1 MAIGPDELCDLTPI
15 EGVRIGAANAKIKR
29 PEGDDLIVFE
39 LSPDC
44 EVAAVFT
51 RNQFCAAPVQ
61 VAREHLRDG
70 MAKGHVRYL
79 IVNTGNAN
87 AGTGDDGLAA
97 AYQMCETL
105 SDQRERVMP
114 FSTGVIG
121 ERLAIEKIMDAAP
134 EALASMAP
142 DNWARAARGILTT
155 DTRPKGSSR
164 QVQLGEE
171 LITITGISKGSGMI
185 CPNMATML
193 AYVACDARV
202 SPEALQ
208 LLLNES
214 TARTFNRITVDGD
227 TSTNDAC
234 VLVATGVKGEE
245 PLHPDHADW
254 AVFAEAV
261 EGVFADLAKAIVLDG
276 EGATKFITVQV
287 EEAATAAEALDVAYT
302 VAHSPLVKT
311 AFFASDPNWGRILA
325 AVGRAR
331 FDASHGNGSLDLRAV
346 RIDLND
352 VCIVSNGGRNAD
364 YTEAAGQAVM
374 AEAYITIRIRLGRG
388 TCSDRVWTTDLSYDY
403 VKINAEY
410 RS

>member
-1 MAIGPDELCDLTPI
+1 MAIGPDVLSELAPI
-15 EGVRIGAANAKIKR
+15 EGVRIGAANAQIKR

-39 LSPDC
+39 LSSDC
-44 EVAAVFT
+44 QVAGVFT
-51 RNQFCAAPVQ
+51 RNQFCAAPVV
-61 VAREHLRDG
+61 VAREHLRNG
-70 MAKGHVRYL
+70 MKQGHVRYL
-79 IVNTGNAN
+79 IINTGNAN
-87 AGTGDDGLAA
+87 AGTGPDGLAA

-105 SDQRERVMP
+105 SDQRELVMP

-164 QVQLGEE
+164 QVQLGDD

-193 AYVACDARV
+193 AFVACDARV
-202 SPEALQ
+202 SADALQ
-208 LLLNES
+208 LLLTETS
-214 TARTFNRITVDGD
+214 AKTFNRITVDGD

-234 VLVATGVKGEE
+234 VLVATGAKGQVTLDTE
-245 PLHPDHADW
+245 HADW
-254 AVFAEAV
+254 ALFAEAV
-261 EGVFADLAKAIVLDG
+261 EGVFTELAQAIVLDG

-287 EEAATAAEALDVAYT
+287 EEAATPAEALDVAYT
-302 VAHSPLVKT
+302 IAHSPLVKT

-331 FDASHGNGSLDLRAV
+331 FDVSHGNGSLDLRAV
-346 RIDLND
+346 HIDLND
-352 VCIVSNGGRNAD
+352 VCIVSNGGRNAE

-374 AEAYITIRIRLGRG
+374 AEEFITIRVRLGRG
-388 TCSDRVWTTDLSYDY
+388 GCSDRVWTTDLSYDY

>member
-1 MAIGPDELCDLTPI
+1 MAIGSGELGELMPVDGI
-15 EGVRIGAANAKIKR
+15 RIGAANAQLKH

-51 RNQFCAAPVQ
+51 RNQFCAAPVV
-61 VAREHLRDG
+61 VAREHLRNG
-70 MAKGHVRYL
+70 MNKGQVRYL
-79 IVNTGNAN
+79 IINTGNAN
-87 AGTGDDGLAA
+87 AGTGDEGLAV

-105 SDQRERVMP
+105 SEQREMVLP

-121 ERLAIEKIMDAAP
+121 EPLAIEKIMDVAP
-134 EALASMAP
+134 EAVATLAP
-142 DNWARAARGILTT
+142 DNWTRAAKGILTT

-164 QVQLGEE
+164 QVQLGGD

-193 AYVACDARV
+193 GYVACDALV
-202 SPEALQ
+202 AADALQ
-208 LLLNES
+208 LLLTE
-214 TARTFNRITVDGD
+214 TVAKTFNRITVDGD

-234 VLVATGVKGEE
+234 VLIATGMKGME
-245 PLHPDHADW
+245 PLHPEHMDW
-254 AVFAEAV
+254 AVFAEAI
-261 EGVFADLAKAIVLDG
+261 EAVFTELAQAIVLDG

-287 EEAATAAEALDVAYT
+287 EEAANAAEALDVAYT

-325 AVGRAR
+325 AVGRAP
-331 FDASHGNGSLDLRAV
+331 FASSPAGGSLDLQAV

-352 VCIVSNGGRNAD
+352 VCIVSGGGRDAH

-374 AEAYITIRIRLGRG
+374 AQDYVTIRIRLGRG
-388 TCSDRVWTTDLSYDY
+388 NCSDRVWTTDLSYDY